1 MEISY
6 RREMKRNYL
15 VVEPE
20 NKEAAGYEA
29 RMLEENHI
37 QGLLKMRIK
46 YQEGQPLYYYDITSR
61 QPLSRLLEKR
71 FITKNE
77 ICTIL
82 MQLHSTLTRM
92 EAFLLREEG
101 ILLEP
106 DYIYM
111 EPELFRLGVCLAPEN
126 EGDFQDQLSHFLQY
140 ILKRVDHKDRECVV
154 LAYGLYQES
163 LKENVTME
171 DLLRLTAAEGMK
183 ESYAAGDWDAA
194 VDNQKEEGE
203 SREYCGSGSLVQPP
217 GMAADLSDSAV
228 DIQKPCLPFKKQLL
242 LWLPVVLFLPA
253 FIWAMKGKEA
263 LLEFRYIL
271 LAIDIGL
278 LSLLMLG
285 DVLMV
290 KFGLM
295 QGKEE
300 KLCVLEEER
309 KDSSWKILY
318 EDVDESPPAPASHM
332 YIQHIE
338 NEPKSWGS
346 PERGPVPEHQ
356 LNKTTEETFQTALLS
371 EPSYS
376 SPLCRLTALQPG
388 GEDILI
394 GYYPFVIGKNK
405 ELADYVLSKD
415 TVSRFHLRID
425 KEEERYLVT
434 DLNSTNGTRVN
445 NYSLEANE
453 TVEIKPGDEI
463 YIAEIGYVFF

>member
-1 MEISY
+1 
-6 RREMKRNYL
+6 
-15 VVEPE
+15 
-20 NKEAAGYEA
+20 
-29 RMLEENHI
+29 MLEENHI

-332 YIQHIE
+332 YIQH
-338 NEPKSWGS
+338 
-346 PERGPVPEHQ
+346 
-356 LNKTTEETFQTALLS
+356 
-371 EPSYS
+371 S